1 MKDVRMMTRAAARAQ
16 KLLAAVVVCAALT
29 AAGCGHPQA
38 RTVPEMPALD
48 VPLPPPRSAAPVEA
62 AVPEPIPLIDVAAPS
77 VPEPPRVPPP
87 SPPRD
92 AVRAEPAKPEPVAE
106 PPKPPEE
113 VRSPATTLQ
122 TTPADRE
129 GELERRIR
137 ASLKTAADV
146 LNRVDYRKL
155 NADVQS
161 QYDTAKSF
169 MRQAEDAL
177 KTKNLV
183 FAQTMADKAVALA
196 GQLAPR

>member
-1 MKDVRMMTRAAARAQ
+1 MPALEVPPPPPRRAAAAE
-16 KLLAAVVVCAALT
+16 VPVP
-29 AAGCGHPQA
+29 PQ
-38 RTVPEMPALD
+38 
-48 VPLPPPRSAAPVEA
+48 
-62 AVPEPIPLIDVAAPS
+62 IPLIEVPAPTTA
-77 VPEPPRVPPP
+77 PEPPRVPPP

-92 AVRAEPAKPEPVAE
+92 TVRTEAPKPEPVAE
-106 PPKPPEE
+106 QPKTSEE

-129 GELERRIR
+129 GELERRVR
-137 ASLKTAADV
+137 ASLKTATDV

-161 QYDTAKSF
+161 QYDSAKSF

-177 KTKNLV
+177 RTKNLV